1 MIKRMSNK
9 MATHNT
15 IMIVIRF
22 SSQKVGSVVGIE
34 VVEFEVTEVIEV
46 ESELVDVVVD
56 VTIDPVGINVSVVV
70 VRVVVSEVVALL
82 FCISTCLFLTF
93 GLKCIS

>member
-1 MIKRMSNK
+1 

-22 SSQKVGSVVGIE
+22 SSQKFGSVVGIE

-46 ESELVDVVVD
+46 EDELVEVVVD
-56 VTIDPVGINVSVVV
+56 VTIDPVGIDVSVEVESVV
-70 VRVVVSEVVALL
+70 ISEVVALL

-93 GLKCIS
+93 GLKCLT

>member
-1 MIKRMSNK
+1 

-22 SSQKVGSVVGIE
+22 SSQKDGSVVGIE

-46 ESELVDVVVD
+46 EGELVEVVVD
-56 VTIDPVGINVSVVV
+56 GKIDPVCIDVSVVV
-70 VRVVVSEVVALL
+70 ESVVISEVVALL

-93 GLKCIS
+93 GLKYLL

>member
-1 MIKRMSNK
+1 

-22 SSQKVGSVVGIE
+22 SFQKVGSVVGIE

-46 ESELVDVVVD
+46 EDELVEVVVD
-56 VTIDPVGINVSVVV
+56 VTIDPVGIDVSVEVESVV
-70 VRVVVSEVVALL
+70 ISEVVALM
-82 FCISTCLFLTF
+82 FCISTYLFLTF
-93 GLKCIS
+93 CLKSLL